1 MEENGVAIVAEKL
14 SDLINGLENGLF
26 QGAKERLVMLRGLRQ
41 EVQKFGV
48 AGSTRLG
55 FYGLD
60 FGWGN
65 VEKAEITSIDR
76 TRGFSMMEFG
86 DVSSGGIE
94 IGVVLVRQE
103 MERFASL
110 FVNGLKA
117 LQSRL

>member
-1 MEENGVAIVAEKL
+1 
-14 SDLINGLENGLF
+14 
-26 QGAKERLVMLRGLRQ
+26 
-41 EVQKFGV
+41 
-48 AGSTRLG
+48 
-55 FYGLD
+55 
-60 FGWGN
+60 
-65 VEKAEITSIDR
+65 
-76 TRGFSMMEFG
+76 MMEFG

>member
-1 MEENGVAIVAEKL
+1 MVAEAKAFMEENGVAIVAEKL
-14 SDLINGLENGLF
+14 
-26 QGAKERLVMLRGLRQ
+26 K
-41 EVQKFGV
+41 VQKFGV

-110 FVNGLKA
+110 FVNGLKG